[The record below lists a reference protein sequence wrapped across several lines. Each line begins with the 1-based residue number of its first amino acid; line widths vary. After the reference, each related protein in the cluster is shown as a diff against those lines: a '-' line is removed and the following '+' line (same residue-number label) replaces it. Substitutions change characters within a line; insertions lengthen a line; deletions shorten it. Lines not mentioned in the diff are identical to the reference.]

1 MRLSKKLISFFAGA
15 AMLAAGSGPAS
26 AAEIFTPFVPDW
38 NGPSLSFFFGL
49 PGGIG
54 GGGGGG
60 GAPSTFGAMAGFSMT
75 RGRVVFGGDLTLGIN
90 TVAAF
95 ANVRGRVG
103 ALVRPRLQAY
113 LHAGFVYVPLLAS
126 TPVGPL
132 HLTAG
137 GGLDFAV
144 THDISVFAEVT
155 AIRINIPPALA
166 IPVWNW
172 GITWR
177 P

>member
-1 MRLSKKLISFFAGA
+1 MRLSRKLVSFFAGA

-60 GAPSTFGAMAGFSMT
+60 APTTFGTMAGFSMT
-75 RGRVVFGGDLTLGIN
+75 RGRIVFGADVAMGIN
-90 TVAAF
+90 TVVF
-95 ANVRGRVG
+95 FGNVRARVG

-113 LHAGFVYVPLLAS
+113 LHAGLVVVPILPS
-126 TPVGPL
+126 PPGPL
-132 HLTAG
+132 HFTAG
-137 GGLDFAV
+137 GGIDFAV
-144 THDISVFAEVT
+144 THDISVYAEVT